1 MSRRQKV
8 ARRSAVIRRWF
19 TVRRGLRCLTG
30 HWIAVG
36 EPALHRR
43 VAYLTSVLCARCAKE
58 QLGLEPPGPKSFEPG
73 DVVGDFKVA
82 QAGDGTER
90 TSE

>member
-1 MSRRQKV
+1 
-8 ARRSAVIRRWF
+8 
-19 TVRRGLRCLTG
+19 
-30 HWIAVG
+30 
-36 EPALHRR
+36 
-43 VAYLTSVLCARCAKE
+43 VLCARCAKE